1 MPDNKKEQERE
12 EIHRAIWA
20 IADDLRGSVDG
31 WDFKSYVLGIMFYRY
46 ISENLTNYINADEIA
61 AGNADFD
68 YAKLSDEEAEQARDD
83 LVKTRGFFILPSE
96 LFVNVRARAPRDD
109 NLNMTMEA
117 VFRHIEDSAKG
128 TESEDDFAG
137 LFDDI
142 DVNSNKL
149 GATVAK
155 RNAMLVKLLDGIP
168 YPNTKY
174 QALVKLLKR
183 AIKEFGKTN
192 RLKAI
197 EFSKKLKNVIDRYNS
212 RNTISDVEDIIEDV
226 VDNLSEELE
235 KIFSDLKKEKQ
246 SFEAMDI
253 TYEEKA
259 FYDILI
265 AVAEKYGFK
274 DQLAEDTYIFLA
286 KEIQKLVGNKSKY
299 TDWTNRQDVKDELYA
314 DVAKLLKK
322 HGYPPRTIDDAYDE
336 IMKQVDN
343 YKQYAD

>member
-1 MPDNKKEQERE
+1 
-12 EIHRAIWA
+12 
-20 IADDLRGSVDG
+20 
-31 WDFKSYVLGIMFYRY
+31 
-46 ISENLTNYINADEIA
+46 
-61 AGNADFD
+61 
-68 YAKLSDEEAEQARDD
+68 
-83 LVKTRGFFILPSE
+83 
-96 LFVNVRARAPRDD
+96 
-109 NLNMTMEA
+109 ME
-117 VFRHIEDSAKG
+117 KG
-128 TESEDDFAG
+128 TKLRILYLYQHLVQHTDAEHTLSTAELMKILKEDY
-137 LFDDI
+137 
-142 DVNSNKL
+142 S
-149 GATVAK
+149 
-155 RNAMLVKLLDGIP
+155 VK
-168 YPNTKY
+168 
-174 QALVKLLKR
+174 V
-183 AIKEFGKTN
+183 
-192 RLKAI
+192 
-197 EFSKKLKNVIDRYNS
+197 S

>member
-1 MPDNKKEQERE
+1 M
-12 EIHRAIWA
+12 
-20 IADDLRGSVDG
+20 
-31 WDFKSYVLGIMFYRY
+31 
-46 ISENLTNYINADEIA
+46 
-61 AGNADFD
+61 
-68 YAKLSDEEAEQARDD
+68 
-83 LVKTRGFFILPSE
+83 
-96 LFVNVRARAPRDD
+96 
-109 NLNMTMEA
+109 
-117 VFRHIEDSAKG
+117 
-128 TESEDDFAG
+128 
-137 LFDDI
+137 
-142 DVNSNKL
+142 
-149 GATVAK
+149 
-155 RNAMLVKLLDGIP
+155 
-168 YPNTKY
+168 
-174 QALVKLLKR
+174 VKLLKR

-343 YKQYAD
+343 YKQYADL